1 MTKDQVY
8 FILTENLYNS
18 KSGLCIKSGQLFLNS
33 QIGKNCIN
41 LCFANYGNKPIS
53 SITTEI
59 TLADNN
65 GIVTDQFSYEYRCNI
80 PCGGT
85 GCDGELIYLQN
96 ADSRKMQ
103 IVITN
108 IVYADNT
115 AYKERISQF
124 DVLPAAMPGS
134 TSFEGYN
141 NNYYHQYN
149 GVPSFQQ
156 VNNQPN
162 KPIKQKKAGKSSV
175 GRIILNIIAV
185 LLCVVMFA
193 SIVLFSASLAV
204 ASSCSDENVRNTVQ
218 QIDIAKLSASDLGI
232 TYVDESL
239 DKYFYETF
247 VEKNKVNFRYD
258 GRELGITGFRD
269 NYVTQETI
277 TTMLQSEYLKNYVIT
292 KAIQAKNAILFEGAQ
307 PSISKKELIDE
318 LKKDPEINTYAIA
331 FVEMYF
337 DESNINEINSKLGE
351 YVLSTSISK
360 IELICAA
367 IIVVLSLIIILLCFM
382 KRFSKG
388 VIMVGSTYLIA
399 GLMLLIVK
407 PVIGVFVNIPIPGI
421 SMLLTEITG
430 TIFLVGAV
438 FAGVGLAMMGT
449 GIIVCQIMATKA
461 SKKC

>member
-1 MTKDQVY
+1 MAKDQVY

-18 KSGLCIKSGQLFLNS
+18 KSGLCIKAGRLFLNS

-85 GCDGELIYLQN
+85 GCDRELIYLQN

-108 IVYADNT
+108 IVYTDNT
-115 AYKERISQF
+115 AYTERISQF
-124 DVLPAAMPGS
+124 DVLPGAMPGT

-141 NNYYHQYN
+141 NNYTQHFN
-149 GVPSFQQ
+149 GVSSFQQ

-162 KPIKQKKAGKSSV
+162 SPQRQKKPGKSSV
-175 GRIILNIIAV
+175 GRVILNIVAV
-185 LLCVVMFA
+185 LLCIVMFV
-193 SIVLFSASLAV
+193 SIVLFSASLAI
-204 ASSCSDENVRNTVQ
+204 ANICSDENVRNAVQ
-218 QIDIAKLSASDLGI
+218 QIDIAKLNASDLGI

-239 DKYFYETF
+239 DKYFYDTF
-247 VEKNKVNFRYD
+247 IEKNKESFKYESFKR
-258 GRELGITGFRD
+258 GIKGYQD
-269 NYVTQETI
+269 DYVTQETI
-277 TTMLQSEYLKNYVIT
+277 TSMLQSEYLKSYIIT
-292 KAIQAKNAILFEGAQ
+292 KAIQAKNAILFEGSQ
-307 PSISKKELIDE
+307 PSVSKKELIEE

-337 DESNINEINSKLGE
+337 DESNINEINGKLGE
-351 YVLSTSISK
+351 FVLSISILK
-360 IELICAA
+360 IEFISVA

-388 VIMVGSTYLIA
+388 VTMVGATYLIA
-399 GLMLLIVK
+399 GLILLIVK
-407 PVIGVFVNIPIPGI
+407 PVIGIFVNITIPGVN
-421 SMLLTEITG
+421 MLLSSITN
-430 TIFLVGAV
+430 TIFVVGAI
-438 FAGVGLAMMGT
+438 FAGIGLVMLTT
-449 GIIVCQIMATKA
+449 GIITWKISSKKA
-461 SKKC
+461 SN